1 MKYKPFSPQEF
12 LSEYKSYLLKKYGK
26 KWDRTY
32 LPISLL
38 DVCCEYYMMLS
49 SRSDGKTYSV
59 IEMILYLK
67 IKWGYSG
74 GIIRRWDDDL
84 KPKTA
89 TEIIKNFIGVNEIVY
104 ERTKGKW
111 NNAVEEISSGVWNSI
126 KYIGRKFY
134 LAKIDLDGE
143 KEPIIDD
150 TPLMYTFAISMEEH
164 YKMTSYPDIM
174 ITLFDEFITRNTY
187 LEDEAIS
194 YFNII
199 STIVRVRDNLINFL
213 CANTISL
220 YCPYFNEM
228 GITKIKKMECGDI
241 DTYEYRDKNSNPIM
255 HLRIEY
261 IKSIDKKYK
270 KSNKYF
276 AFNNPK
282 LRMIDE
288 GKFELRM
295 YPHLQDKFEKD
306 DIKLIYF
313 IEFDGETLQAE
324 IVFQP
329 DRTFTFIHRKTTP
342 IWVENNTIIF
352 SDKFNTNFHYRRKIT
367 KVFDEIGK
375 KILSYYH
382 KDLVFY
388 QDNEVGNIVEN
399 YLNFCIGG

>member
-1 MKYKPFSPQEF
+1 MKNMIFNPQEF
-12 LSEYKSYLLKKYGK
+12 LSEYRSYLLKKYGK
-26 KWDRTY
+26 KWDRTFIP
-32 LPISLL
+32 LNILE
-38 DVCCEYYMMLS
+38 VVCEYYILLS
-49 SRSDGKTYSV
+49 SRSDGKTYSI

-67 IKWGYSG
+67 LNYGYSG

-89 TEIIKNFIGVNEIVY
+89 SEIVKNFIGLNEIVY
-104 ERTKGKW
+104 ERTKGKY
-111 NNAVEEISSGVWNSI
+111 NNAVEEMSGGKWNNI

-134 LAKIDLDGE
+134 LAKISDDGSDD
-143 KEPIIDD
+143 IVDD

-174 ITLFDEFITRNTY
+174 ITLFDEFITRSSY
-187 LEDEAIS
+187 IEDEAIS

-199 STIVRVRDNLINFL
+199 STIVRVRDNLINFM

-220 YCPYFNEM
+220 YCPYFKEL
-228 GITKIKKMECGDI
+228 GISKIKKMECGDI
-241 DTYEYRDKNSNPIM
+241 DTYEYNDKNGNAIM

-282 LRMIDE
+282 LKMITE

-295 YPHLQDKFEKD
+295 YPHLQDKFERKD
-306 DIKLIYF
+306 VKYIYY
-313 IEFDGETLQAE
+313 IIFDDEVLQCE
-324 IVFQP
+324 IVYLE
-329 DRTFTFIHRKTTP
+329 DKRFTFIHRKTTP
-342 IWVENNTIIF
+342 IRIENNTIIF
-352 SDKFNTNFHYRRKIT
+352 SSEYNSNIHYRRKIT
-367 KVFDEIGK
+367 KPIDEIGK
-375 KILSYYH
+375 KIASFYIR
-382 KDLVFY
+382 DLIFY

-399 YLNFCIGG
+399 YLEFCSM